1 MANAL
6 VSTKQQVLDYLIAT
20 APEPICADCLTAKLE
35 TRATAYV
42 RLLMLQLSEFQRV
55 EFGEHRC
62 ATCTGYKDCV
72 KAVL

>member
-1 MANAL
+1 MAAGP

-20 APEPICADCLTAKLE
+20 APEPICADCLSAKLE
-35 TRATAYV
+35 TSTTAYV
-42 RLLMLQLSEFQRV
+42 RLLMVQLSEVQRV

-62 ATCTGYKDCV
+62 GTCTGYKDCI